1 MTQRTHVRRDAGDV
15 GRRIAERQDA
25 LNLTVAQVAERAGMA
40 PDYVEYLEHTPTAEP
55 SSSALL
61 RIALALEISL
71 SDLLGGEQGRAEGG
85 GDAAPDAHLADL
97 NQTEC
102 ENYVAGGGVG
112 RVVFRSAGRPVALP
126 VNFKTLAGD
135 IIFRSADDGGVSTIG
150 FDEPVS
156 FEVDRIDDAMRGGW
170 SVLAS
175 GTVHPVGA
183 PEQLAEVEALGI
195 EPWAGG
201 ERDTYFRLSVTRLTG
216 KRINVAS
223 TQS

>member
-1 MTQRTHVRRDAGDV
+1 M
-15 GRRIAERQDA
+15 
-25 LNLTVAQVAERAGMA
+25 
-40 PDYVEYLEHTPTAEP
+40 
-55 SSSALL
+55 
-61 RIALALEISL
+61 
-71 SDLLGGEQGRAEGG
+71 
-85 GDAAPDAHLADL
+85 
-97 NQTEC
+97 
-102 ENYVAGGGVG
+102 
-112 RVVFRSAGRPVALP
+112 VFRSAGRPVALP

-183 PEQLAEVEALGI
+183 PEQLAAVEALGI

-223 TQS
+223 AQS